1 MAYAVLHKYGFGPAV
16 DRVKLC
22 PTEKEAKAWLDARR
36 EEHLKLVR
44 EYASPLAM
52 RHAKTY
58 FRRSYSIVKWDGAK
72 V

>member
-1 MAYAVLHKYGFGPAV
+1 MAYAVLHTYGSGT

-22 PTEKEAKAWLDARR
+22 PTQKEAKAWLDARR
-36 EEHLKLVR
+36 EEHYKLVR

-52 RHAKTY
+52 RHARKY
-58 FRRSYSIVKWDGAK
+58 FNRSYTIVKWDGAK